1 MDFKKP
7 AEKNVNHFEL
17 VKTFIKKILE
27 LKKNRDRLAYLKQIK
42 NKEIDFISE
51 IILNFI
57 KKRIPVDYQ
66 NFSRLKKIEQF
77 MKEFIKNKKAYKLKK
92 KLILSLKGL
101 YLLSVLFP
109 LALKVL
115 S

>member
-1 MDFKKP
+1 MDHKKP

-17 VKTFIKKILE
+17 MKAFIKKILE

-57 KKRIPVDYQ
+57 KKKNPC
-66 NFSRLKKIEQF
+66 RLPKF
-77 MKEFIKNKKAYKLKK
+77 F
-92 KLILSLKGL
+92 
-101 YLLSVLFP
+101 
-109 LALKVL
+109 KV
-115 S
+115 